1 MGRPTLSCSA
11 AGKGRLRA
19 IATSPRPT
27 AMSAPARRR
36 LALVLVAAVLGTAFG
51 TASAQTPAPAK
62 LRVGVEG
69 NYPPFSRL
77 GADGKLSGFDIDIA
91 LAVCERLKVECTL
104 VQQEWDGMIPALAAR
119 KFDMIVASM
128 TITDERR
135 KAVDFSDPYYDVPS
149 RFVARAGAFK
159 DHTPADFKG
168 RKIIVLRNS
177 PRAKYVAER
186 YKDSE
191 VLLVNKETDIYLELV
206 AGRGDVGF
214 GSSVVSSEAF
224 LKKPEGKGY
233 AQVGATVRLEGGAGG
248 VGIAFRKGE
257 TALRDRV
264 NAALKAIKAD
274 GSYKRMADRYFD
286 FDVSG
291 GN

>member
-1 MGRPTLSCSA
+1 MFKPAVSNPATPRAPWRVRLAACALVALSTLAGLTSA
-11 AGKGRLRA
+11 N
-19 IATSPRPT
+19 T
-27 AMSAPARRR
+27 AMAQVAP
-36 LALVLVAAVLGTAFG
+36 GG
-51 TASAQTPAPAK
+51 K

-91 LAVCERLKVECTL
+91 LAVCERMKVECTL

-119 KFDMIVASM
+119 KFDLIVASM
-128 TITDERR
+128 TITEERK
-135 KAVDFSDPYYDVPS
+135 KAVEFSDPYYDVPS
-149 RFVARAGAFK
+149 RFVAKAGSFK

-168 RKIIVLRNS
+168 KKIIVLRNS
-177 PRAKYVAER
+177 PRAKFLAER

-191 VLLVNKETDIYLELV
+191 LLQVNKETDVYLELV

-224 LKKPEGKGY
+224 LKRPEGKGF
-233 AQVGATVRLEGGAGG
+233 AQVGNTVRLDGGAGG
-248 VGIAFRKGE
+248 VGIAMRKGE
-257 TALRDRV
+257 AALREQV
-264 NAALKAIKAD
+264 NAALKAIRAD
-274 GSYKRMADRYFD
+274 GSYKRLADKYFD

>member
-1 MGRPTLSCSA
+1 MPQHA
-11 AGKGRLRA
+11 A
-19 IATSPRPT
+19 
-27 AMSAPARRR
+27 SAPATPRARWR
-36 LALVLVAAVLGTAFG
+36 IRLAAWALALVAVGGLLGANPALAQVAPGG
-51 TASAQTPAPAK
+51 K

-91 LAVCERLKVECTL
+91 LAVCERMKVECTL

-119 KFDMIVASM
+119 KFDLIVASM
-128 TITDERR
+128 TITEERK
-135 KAVDFSDPYYDVPS
+135 KAVEFSDPYYDVPS
-149 RFVARAGAFK
+149 RFVAKAGAFK
-159 DHTPADFKG
+159 DHTSADFKG
-168 RKIIVLRNS
+168 KKIIVLRNS
-177 PRAKYVAER
+177 PRAKYLAER

-191 VLLVNKETDIYLELV
+191 LLQVNKETDVYLELV

-224 LKKPEGKGY
+224 LKRPEGRGF
-233 AQVGATVRLEGGAGG
+233 AQVGNTVRLDGGAGG
-248 VGIAFRKGE
+248 VGIALRKGE
-257 TALRDRV
+257 AALREQV
-264 NAALKAIKAD
+264 NAALKAIRAD
-274 GSYKRMADRYFD
+274 GSYKRLADKYFD